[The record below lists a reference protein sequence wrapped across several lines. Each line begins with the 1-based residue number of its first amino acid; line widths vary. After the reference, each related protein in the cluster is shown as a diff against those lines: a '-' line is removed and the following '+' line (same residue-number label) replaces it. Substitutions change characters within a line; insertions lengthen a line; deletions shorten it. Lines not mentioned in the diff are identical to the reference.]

1 MNNLRGIKQI
11 GRIENTRRRSIHA
24 KNNIKDR
31 GQSPQTKSGNFKLYI
46 ITNCMNNNNNNDN
59 RDSLFSFFSL
69 SVCLTKSR
77 SNCPQYMSIR
87 LLLSFETTPQ
97 FEESQY

>member
-1 MNNLRGIKQI
+1 
-11 GRIENTRRRSIHA
+11 
-24 KNNIKDR
+24 
-31 GQSPQTKSGNFKLYI
+31 
-46 ITNCMNNNNNNDN
+46 MNNNNNNDN

-77 SNCPQYMSIR
+77 SKCPQYMSIR

>member
-1 MNNLRGIKQI
+1 
-11 GRIENTRRRSIHA
+11 RIQDVDQFMPRIISKIVV
-24 KNNIKDR
+24 
-31 GQSPQTKSGNFKLYI
+31 SPPQTKSGNFKLYI
-46 ITNCMNNNNNNDN
+46 ITNCMNNNNNNNDN